1 MAALSTPKFLRPN
14 IASLMVE
21 IPFVIALQLWQ
32 LWLLITC
39 WLGSS
44 QGPRWQTTVDLH
56 LCFPW
61 VSPRMSLLEITLHFD
76 SMYPISAYLYWFRA
90 NTMLNDDH
98 KTQFSSWFDSQW
110 SPYFVGQIPI
120 LFSNPYSSLLNSVAQ
135 AALRTLQGRPRAQP
149 SSCPHS
155 AATTS
160 LSWAAGN
167 APATRRFSGVDGGW
181 NLPGGVQGEQWKKPP
196 GPPKLGHNRLRV

>member
-1 MAALSTPKFLRPN
+1 MVAWPSYSRLGWNWLVWKCSFEQNNRHVDNPILGGRPSWQLLSTPKFLRPN

-32 LWLLITC
+32 LWFLITC

-90 NTMLNDDH
+90 NTMLNDDLLFIC
-98 KTQFSSWFDSQW
+98 FSC
-110 SPYFVGQIPI
+110 
-120 LFSNPYSSLLNSVAQ
+120 
-135 AALRTLQGRPRAQP
+135 R
-149 SSCPHS
+149 
-155 AATTS
+155 S
-160 LSWAAGN
+160 LSAGTVTANKVQPN
-167 APATRRFSGVDGGW
+167 APYCW
-181 NLPGGVQGEQWKKPP
+181 
-196 GPPKLGHNRLRV
+196 LGTPCTACVS